1 MTAAEHAFAAADSWR
16 SLAEAAL
23 DAEAL
28 AGGAVDAVRANNSGA
43 AVDGLVR
50 RWRALAD
57 PPHSALPE
65 LVDLCRRLA
74 VLCEHDGRRGGLA

>member
-1 MTAAEHAFAAADSWR
+1 MTTAEHSFATADSWR

-28 AGGAVDAVRANNSGA
+28 AGGAVAAVQANNSGE

-57 PPHSALPE
+57 PPHALPE
-65 LVDLCRRLA
+65 LVELCRRLA
-74 VLCEHDGRRGGLA
+74 VLCEHDGRRGGVV